1 MSADTPATTATRPGN
16 RTGPGAGPAYPRRVL
31 LVTGG
36 IGEGHHAAARAV
48 EERALRAWPGA
59 DVMWTDTLDGM
70 GRGTGPIFRA
80 IYAGCMRR
88 FSWLYELYFWLL
100 WHVRPFRAGTRAVIG
115 AWSGR
120 GLARQLDRHSPD
132 LVVATFPEG
141 ITGLGRLR
149 RRGRL
154 PMVAVAVM
162 ADPAPHP
169 LWVDPGLDLHLVST
183 DAAAALVR
191 RAAPRA
197 QVRVAAL
204 PVSSR
209 FTPPPVE
216 AARQRPLVY
225 VSCGSMAFGD
235 VAAACAAVLD
245 GGGDVLVS
253 SGRNATVRRRLL
265 QVGRTHPRG
274 AAMRVVDWVDDPAT
288 ATRDCDIVVAN
299 AGGATTLEALAC
311 ARPLLLFAPIAGHGR
326 ATAALLA
333 DAGLARV
340 CPTPADLTAAL
351 ADLACDGHREALV
364 RSLRARLAG
373 TDLTADVAALAELR
387 AHPGSPRSPGGPRGP
402 RHPRVRSQDAL
413 FLHAATPEV
422 PQQVGARILI
432 EDPARRDDWPE
443 HLAGLVRDRVPDVP
457 LLRRRLLRPRRG
469 RPLRWLVDDTPDP
482 TRHVRPGIVEIGADV
497 ASDTWDDVLTA
508 FFATVVDPV
517 TTGWELQVVRD
528 RAAGEIA
535 VLAKVH
541 HALGDGLAV
550 TDALIRLLSDEI
562 TPATPDRPR
571 ATPEEPVGV
580 AHRVRRAAVAVRG
593 VASLAVAGGAGKSPL
608 AGRIT
613 STAHRRAGV
622 CLDGAQVRAAA
633 RAHGVGTTVLLL
645 AVVAETL
652 HTLLVER
659 DPQAVPTAVRTMVPM
674 TTRTSA
680 TVGSR
685 ALGNRTAAVSI
696 DLPTGPMSPAERV
709 ARVEKA
715 LAAGSSAGQP
725 DGAAVVLRVLG
736 LLPWR
741 VQAQLVRL
749 AYGRRFFHALA
760 SVMPGSRRPLHS
772 RGGLIR
778 EVYPVL
784 PLADGVGL
792 AVGALHWGRT
802 TAIGITADPG
812 LIPEIGGIPQRV
824 RASLSAVQ
832 LHVD

>member
-1 MSADTPATTATRPGN
+1 MNTDTPTTTATST
-16 RTGPGAGPAYPRRVL
+16 RTGPAPGPGPAHPRRVL

-48 EERALRAWPGA
+48 EERARRAWPG
-59 DVMWTDTLDGM
+59 VEVVWTDTLDGM
-70 GRGTGPIFRA
+70 GRGTGPVFRA

-120 GLARQLDRHSPD
+120 GLARQLARHSPD

-141 ITGLGRLR
+141 ITGLGALR

-154 PMVAVAVM
+154 PMPAVAVM

-191 RAAPRA
+191 RAAPDARA
-197 QVRVAAL
+197 RVAAL

-216 AARQRPLVY
+216 AARARPQVY

-245 GGGDVLVS
+245 AGADVLVS
-253 SGRNATVRRRLL
+253 SGRNATVRRRLCA
-265 QVGRTHPRG
+265 VGRAHPRG
-274 AAMRVVDWVDDPAT
+274 AAMRVVDWVDDPAA
-288 ATRDCDIVVAN
+288 ATRDCDVVVAN

-340 CPTPADLTAAL
+340 CPAPADLTAAL
-351 ADLACDGHREALV
+351 ADLARDGHREALV
-364 RSLRARLAG
+364 ASLLARLAG
-373 TDLTADVAALAELR
+373 TDLTADVAALADLARLR
-387 AHPGSPRSPGGPRGP
+387 AQPRATPGP

-432 EDPARRDDWPE
+432 EDPDGRDDWPE
-443 HLAGLVRDRVPDVP
+443 ALAGLIRDRVPDIP
-457 LLRRRLLRPRRG
+457 LLRRRLLRPRPG

-482 TRHVRPGIVEIGADV
+482 GRHVRPGIVEIGADGT
-497 ASDTWDDVLTA
+497 APTWDDALTA

-517 TTGWELQVVRD
+517 ATGWELQVARD

-571 ATPEEPVGV
+571 STPDEPAGV
-580 AHRVRRAAVAVRG
+580 AHRLRRAAVVVRG
-593 VASLAVAGGAGKSPL
+593 VASLALVGGAGASPL
-608 AGRIT
+608 AGRVAG
-613 STAHRRAGV
+613 TAHRRAGV

-652 HTLLVER
+652 HTLLTER
-659 DPQAVPTAVRTMVPM
+659 DPQAVPAAVRTMVPM

-709 ARVEKA
+709 GRVEKA

-725 DGAAVVLRVLG
+725 DGAAAVLRVLG

-741 VQAQLVRL
+741 LQAQLVRL

-812 LIPEIGGIPQRV
+812 LIPEIGGIPDRV

-832 LHVD
+832 DRVDRVD